1 MKGERG
7 ESWVATNGF
16 DGGVRNP
23 VVADMMGVANRRL
36 GVASDSVSG
45 RRVKTSFY
53 TFFLRQSYLCRVVHL
68 MQTMFS
74 QIILVN
80 FHGLGAV
87 TSIV

>member
-1 MKGERG
+1 M
-7 ESWVATNGF
+7 ATNGF
-16 DGGVRNP
+16 DGGVRNS

-45 RRVKTSFY
+45 RRVQTSFY
-53 TFFLRQSYLCRVVHL
+53 TFFFLRQSYLCRVVHL

-74 QIILVN
+74 QIILLN

>member
-7 ESWVATNGF
+7 ESWETTNGF

-45 RRVKTSFY
+45 RRVQTSFY
-53 TFFLRQSYLCRVVHL
+53 TFFFYDNITYVVL
-68 MQTMFS
+68 
-74 QIILVN
+74 
-80 FHGLGAV
+80 
-87 TSIV
+87 SI